1 MVRQAIAGAAL
12 ALALTQTPAAAQDTV
27 LRAASA
33 DGRWRIEA
41 AHGVLTIVDHHTGRL
56 ARTLRAESLDGR
68 VASAV
73 SAVHAAAARRAFVV
87 SFRTLPEVW
96 EISHDPD
103 AEPIFD
109 GLVHDYR
116 MREGIALAG
125 FLNPRRTRLTRPLHE
140 LGFSADQAWVLGRED
155 VDAQGRAVLALVQLD
170 VRRRIASF
178 TVAGDPAPA
187 EAWTRPCQGREVM
200 VVPDRHGGVAVAID
214 FRAAAL
220 APSACASR

>member
-1 MVRQAIAGAAL
+1 MVRRAIAGAVL
-12 ALALTQTPAAAQDTV
+12 ALATVPAAAQDTV

-33 DGRWRIEA
+33 NGRWQIEA
-41 AHGVLTIVDHHTGRL
+41 AHGVLSIFDREAGRL

-68 VASAV
+68 IASAV
-73 SAVHAAAARRAFVV
+73 STVHAATARRAFIVA
-87 SFRTLPEVW
+87 FRTLPEVW
-96 EISHDPD
+96 EISHEPD

-140 LGFSADQAWVLGRED
+140 IGFSADQAWVLGRED
-155 VDAQGRAVLALVQLD
+155 IDMQGRAVLALVQLD

-187 EAWTRPCQGREVM
+187 AVWTRPCQGREVM
-200 VVPDRHGGVAVAID
+200 VVPDRQGGAAVAID

-220 APSACASR
+220 APPACASR

>member
-1 MVRQAIAGAAL
+1 MVRPAIAGAVL
-12 ALALTQTPAAAQDTV
+12 ALAAAPVAAQDTV
-27 LRAASA
+27 LEAASA

-41 AHGVLTIVDHHTGRL
+41 VHGVLNIVDRRDGRL
-56 ARTLRAESLDGR
+56 VRTLRAESLDGQ
-68 VASAV
+68 VASEVA
-73 SAVHAAAARRAFVV
+73 ALHAAPSRRAFVV

-103 AEPIFD
+103 AAPIFD

-125 FLNPRRTRLTRPLHE
+125 FLNPRRTQLTRPLHE
-140 LGFSADQAWVLGRED
+140 LGFSANQAWVLGRED

-170 VRRRIASF
+170 VRRRVASF
-178 TVAGDPAPA
+178 TLAGDPAPA
-187 EAWTRPCQGREVM
+187 AAWTRSCQGREVM
-200 VVPDRHGGVAVAID
+200 VVPDRQGGAAVAID

-220 APSACASR
+220 APVTCASR